1 MKLLIGRT
9 GVQWLDSCVM
19 QVMLAITVLIG
30 SLLLTVSPVY
40 AQTGNFDACVKGLRQ
55 SVVSQGISGAV
66 FDRAMVGVEPDPDVL
81 KAFSFQPE
89 FRTAIWDYLAGL
101 VDQERVDDGRIKLKE
116 WNKVLTEAEN
126 KFGVDRN
133 VIVAVWGVESNY
145 GRIQGKREIVRS
157 LTTLICADKR
167 QAFFRGELL
176 ATLRILQSGDIP
188 AESLVG
194 SWAGAFGQTQFMPT
208 TYQRLAVDF
217 DGDGRRDIVSSV
229 PDALG
234 STANF
239 LKRAGWVTGQP
250 WGIEVK
256 LPANY
261 SGPSGRRTKQSLTQ
275 WRSLGIKPVKVAGK
289 SPQQAD
295 IAKLPD
301 TTQAALLLPAGAQ
314 GPAFLVFRNFD
325 AIYSYNA
332 AESYALAIAHLSDRL
347 RDGRMLQASWPT
359 DDPGTS
365 RAERREIQQ
374 ALISRGYDVG
384 EVDGLIGT
392 KSREAISDFQ
402 KSAGLIVN
410 GRAGQQV
417 LKALRGPIKSRTPAG
432 SGSTVGSAVGG

>member
-1 MKLLIGRT
+1 MMQCPNNRLLSFYT
-9 GVQWLDSCVM
+9 
-19 QVMLAITVLIG
+19 
-30 SLLLTVSPVY
+30 LLLGKSVAVAGLALSVNAVS
-40 AQTGNFDACVKGLRQ
+40 AQTTSFNTCVQGLRQ
-55 SVVSQGISGAV
+55 SVVSQGISAAV
-66 FDRAMVGVEPDPDVL
+66 FDRAMAGVEPDPDVL

-101 VDQERVDDGRIKLKE
+101 VDQERVEDGRAKLKE
-116 WNKVLTEAEN
+116 WSKVLAEAEQ
-126 KFGVDRN
+126 KYGVDRN

-167 QAFFRGELL
+167 QAFFRGELI

-188 AESLVG
+188 AEALVG

-217 DGDGRRDIVSSV
+217 DGDGRRDIVGSV

-250 WGIEVK
+250 WGVEVK

-261 SGPSGRRTKQSLTQ
+261 AGPSGRRTKQTLAQ
-275 WRSLGIKPVKVAGK
+275 WKSLGIQPVKGSGQSTQAAAVA
-289 SPQQAD
+289 S
-295 IAKLPD
+295 LPD
-301 TTQAALLLPAGAQ
+301 ATQAALLLPAGAQ

-347 RDGRMLQASWPT
+347 RGAGTFQTAWPT

-365 RAERREIQQ
+365 RAQRREIQQ
-374 ALISRGYDVG
+374 ALLKRGYDIG
-384 EVDGLIGT
+384 EVDGLIGA
-392 KSREAISDFQ
+392 KSRQAISDFQ
-402 KSAGLIVN
+402 QSNGMVVN

-417 LKALRGPIKSRTPAG
+417 LNALRQPAKPR
-432 SGSTVGSAVGG
+432 GSAIGG

>member
-1 MKLLIGRT
+1 MIDRMFGMNNFNQQLTTSFNALSAKIVLVGTLILAAT
-9 GVQWLDSCVM
+9 VAHAQSTSFDS
-19 QVMLAITVLIG
+19 
-30 SLLLTVSPVY
+30 
-40 AQTGNFDACVKGLRQ
+40 CVKGLRQ
-55 SVVSQGISGAV
+55 SVVSQGISAEV
-66 FDRAMVGVEPDPDVL
+66 FDRATAGIEPDPDVL

-101 VDQERVDDGRIKLKE
+101 VDQERVDDGRAKLKE
-116 WNKVLTEAEN
+116 WSKVLAEAAQ
-126 KFGVDRN
+126 KYGVDRN

-188 AESLVG
+188 QEALVG

-217 DGDGRRDIVSSV
+217 DGDGRRDIVGSV

-239 LKRAGWVTGQP
+239 LKQAGWISGQP
-250 WGIEVK
+250 WGVEVQI
-256 LPANY
+256 PPNY
-261 SGPSGRRTKQSLTQ
+261 AGPSGRRTKQSLAQ
-275 WRSLGIKPVKVAGK
+275 WKSLGIKALATV
-289 SPQQAD
+289 S
-295 IAKLPD
+295 LPD
-301 TTQAALLLPAGAQ
+301 TTQAALLLPAGVQ

-347 RDGRMLQASWPT
+347 KGGAPFKTAWPT
-359 DDPGTS
+359 DDAGTS

-374 ALISRGYDVG
+374 ALLKRGYDIG
-384 EVDGLIGT
+384 EVDGLIGA
-392 KSREAISDFQ
+392 KSREAISEFQ
-402 KSAGLIVN
+402 KTNGLTVN

-417 LKALRGPIKSRTPAG
+417 LKALRAPVSPRAP
-432 SGSTVGSAVGG
+432 SVGG

>member
-1 MKLLIGRT
+1 MKNLNVALTARLTTSRLALGVKTVCAAALL
-9 GVQWLDSCVM
+9 SCV
-19 QVMLAITVLIG
+19 
-30 SLLLTVSPVY
+30 SLVF
-40 AQTGNFDACVKGLRQ
+40 AQTSSFESCVSGLRQ
-55 SVVSQGISGAV
+55 SLVSQGIQASV
-66 FDRAMVGVEPDPDVL
+66 FDRAMAGVEPDPDVI

-101 VDQERVDDGRIKLKE
+101 VDQERVDDGRAKLKE
-116 WNKVLTEAEN
+116 WSKVLAEAEQ
-126 KFGVDRN
+126 KFGVERN

-145 GRIQGKREIVRS
+145 GKIQGKRELVRS

-188 AESLVG
+188 AEALVG

-217 DGDGRRDIVSSV
+217 DGDGRRDIVGSV

-239 LKRAGWVTGQP
+239 LKKAGWISGQP
-250 WGIEVK
+250 WGVEVK

-261 SGPSGRRTKQSLTQ
+261 SGPSGRRNKQSLAQ
-275 WRSLGIKPVKVAGK
+275 WKSLGIKPY
-289 SPQQAD
+289 SS
-295 IAKLPD
+295 INLPD
-301 TTQAALLLPAGAQ
+301 TTQAGLLLPAGAQ

-347 RDGRMLQASWPT
+347 RGGGVFKTAWPT

-374 ALISRGYDVG
+374 ALAKRGYDIG
-384 EVDGLIGT
+384 EIDGLIGA
-392 KSREAISDFQ
+392 KSREAISAFQ
-402 KSAGLIVN
+402 KANGMTVN

-417 LKALRGPIKSRTPAG
+417 LKALR
-432 SGSTVGSAVGG
+432 

>member
-1 MKLLIGRT
+1 MNDVNKHLTASFNIQGVKTFLVGALIL
-9 GVQWLDSCVM
+9 VASS
-19 QVMLAITVLIG
+19 AH
-30 SLLLTVSPVY
+30 
-40 AQTGNFDACVKGLRQ
+40 AQSASFDTCVKGLRQ
-55 SVVSQGISGAV
+55 SVVSQGISAAV
-66 FDRAMVGVEPDPDVL
+66 FDRATAGIEPDPDVL

-101 VDQERVDDGRIKLKE
+101 VDQERVDDGRAKLKE
-116 WNKVLTEAEN
+116 WSKVLAEAEQ
-126 KFGVDRN
+126 KYGVDRN

-157 LTTLICADKR
+157 LATLICADKR

-188 AESLVG
+188 QEALVG

-217 DGDGRRDIVSSV
+217 DGDGRRDIVGSV

-239 LKRAGWVTGQP
+239 LKQAGWIAGQP
-250 WGIEVK
+250 WGVEVK
-256 LPANY
+256 IPANY
-261 SGPSGRRTKQSLTQ
+261 SGPSGRRTKQSLAE
-275 WRSLGIKPVKVAGK
+275 WKSLGIKALATV
-289 SPQQAD
+289 S
-295 IAKLPD
+295 LPD

-332 AESYALAIAHLSDRL
+332 AESYALAIAHLSDRFK
-347 RDGRMLQASWPT
+347 GGGPFKTAWPT
-359 DDPGTS
+359 DDAGTS

-374 ALISRGYDVG
+374 ALLNRGYDIG
-384 EVDGLIGT
+384 EVDGLIGA
-392 KSREAISDFQ
+392 KSREAISEFQ
-402 KSAGLIVN
+402 KTSGLTVN

-417 LKALRGPIKSRTPAG
+417 LKALRVPV
-432 SGSTVGSAVGG
+432 STRPPKVGG

>member
-1 MKLLIGRT
+1 MKLLGARMVLHGFGSAVVRVMSVTAVLT
-9 GVQWLDSCVM
+9 GMLMLTASHAYAQAGSFDSCVK
-19 QVMLAITVLIG
+19 
-30 SLLLTVSPVY
+30 
-40 AQTGNFDACVKGLRQ
+40 NLRQ
-55 SVVSQGISGAV
+55 SVISQGISGAV
-66 FDRAMVGVEPDPDVL
+66 FDRAMAGVEPDPDVL

-101 VDQERVDDGRIKLKE
+101 VDQERVEDGRAKLKE
-116 WNKVLTEAEN
+116 WSKVLAEAEK
-126 KFGVDRN
+126 KFGVDRH

-145 GRIQGKREIVRS
+145 GRIQGKRDIVRS

-188 AESLVG
+188 PEALVG

-217 DGDGRRDIVSSV
+217 DEDGRRDIVSSV

-250 WGIEVK
+250 WGVEVK

-261 SGPSGRRTKQSLTQ
+261 SGPSGRRTKQTLAQWKGLGVKPFSKISL
-275 WRSLGIKPVKVAGK
+275 S
-289 SPQQAD
+289 D
-295 IAKLPD
+295 N
-301 TTQAALLLPAGAQ
+301 TQAALLLPAGPQ
-314 GPAFLVFRNFD
+314 GPAFLVFKNFD

-347 RDGRMLQASWPT
+347 RGGTAFQTAWPT
-359 DDPGTS
+359 DDAGTS

-374 ALISRGYDVG
+374 ALLNRGYDIG
-384 EVDGLIGT
+384 EVDGLIGA

-402 KSAGLIVN
+402 KSNGLTVN

-417 LKALRGPIKSRTPAG
+417 LKALRAPIKPRS
-432 SGSTVGSAVGG
+432 STVGDSAVGG

>member
-1 MKLLIGRT
+1 MKFLNKRFSVLWSGIVSKGFF
-9 GVQWLDSCVM
+9 
-19 QVMLAITVLIG
+19 LAGLAL
-30 SLLLTVSPVY
+30 SASAVS
-40 AQTGNFDACVKGLRQ
+40 AQTTSFESCVKGLRK
-55 SVVSQGISGAV
+55 SVVSQGIQGEV
-66 FDRAMVGVEPDPDVL
+66 FDRAMQGVEPDPDVL

-101 VDQERVDDGRIKLKE
+101 VDQERVDDGRDKLKE
-116 WNKVLTEAEN
+116 WSKVLDVAEQ
-126 KFGVDRN
+126 KYGVDRN

-145 GRIQGKREIVRS
+145 GRIQGKRDILRS

-188 AESLVG
+188 PELLVG

-217 DGDGRRDIVSSV
+217 DGDGRRDIVGSV

-250 WGIEVK
+250 WGVEVK
-256 LPANY
+256 IPANY
-261 SGPSGRRTKQSLTQ
+261 SGPSGRRTKQSFEQ
-275 WRSLGIKPVKVAGK
+275 WKSLAIAPVKVT
-289 SPQQAD
+289 
-295 IAKLPD
+295 AKNVQVTNMSNLPG
-301 TTQAALLLPAGAQ
+301 TTQAALLLPAGAK

-325 AIYSYNA
+325 AIFSYNA
-332 AESYALAIAHLSDRL
+332 AESYALAIAHLSDRM
-347 RDGRMLQASWPT
+347 RGSGMFQTAWPT

-365 RAERREIQQ
+365 RAERRQIQQ
-374 ALISRGYDVG
+374 ALLDRGYDIG
-384 EVDGLIGT
+384 EVDGLIGA
-392 KSREAISDFQ
+392 KSRAAISAFQ
-402 KSAGLIVN
+402 QSKGITVN

-417 LKALRGPIKSRTPAG
+417 LKALR
-432 SGSTVGSAVGG
+432 

>member
-1 MKLLIGRT
+1 MKFLNKRFAVLWSGIVFKGFF
-9 GVQWLDSCVM
+9 
-19 QVMLAITVLIG
+19 LAGLVL
-30 SLLLTVSPVY
+30 SAFAVS
-40 AQTGNFDACVKGLRQ
+40 AQTTSFESCVKGLRQ
-55 SVVSQGISGAV
+55 SVVSQGIQGEV
-66 FDRAMVGVEPDPDVL
+66 FDRAMRGVEPDPDVL

-101 VDQERVDDGRIKLKE
+101 VDQERVDDGRDKLKE
-116 WNKVLTEAEN
+116 WSKVLDEAEQ
-126 KFGVDRN
+126 KYGVDRN

-145 GRIQGKREIVRS
+145 GRIQGKRDILRS

-188 AESLVG
+188 PELLVG

-217 DGDGRRDIVSSV
+217 DGDGRRDIVGSV

-250 WGIEVK
+250 WGVEVK

-261 SGPSGRRTKQSLTQ
+261 SGPSGRRTKQSLEQ
-275 WRSLGIKPVKVAGK
+275 WKSLGIAPVKVT
-289 SPQQAD
+289 
-295 IAKLPD
+295 AKNVQVTNMSNLPG
-301 TTQAALLLPAGAQ
+301 TTQAALLLPTGAK

-325 AIYSYNA
+325 AIFSYNA
-332 AESYALAIAHLSDRL
+332 AESYALAIAHLSDRM
-347 RDGRMLQASWPT
+347 RGSGMFQIAWPT

-365 RAERREIQQ
+365 RAERRQIQQ
-374 ALISRGYDVG
+374 ALLDRGYDIG
-384 EVDGLIGT
+384 EVDGLIGA
-392 KSREAISDFQ
+392 KSRAAISAFQ
-402 KSAGLIVN
+402 QSKGMAVN

-417 LKALRGPIKSRTPAG
+417 LKALQ
-432 SGSTVGSAVGG
+432 

>member
-1 MKLLIGRT
+1 MRFESRRLLALWASGCKKWIAP
-9 GVQWLDSCVM
+9 V
-19 QVMLAITVLIG
+19 
-30 SLLLTVSPVY
+30 LLLLGATTVS
-40 AQTGNFDACVKGLRQ
+40 AQTASFNSCIQGLRQ
-55 SVVSQGISGAV
+55 SAVSQGINATV
-66 FDRAMVGVEPDPDVL
+66 FDRAMAGVEPDPDVL

-89 FRTAIWDYLAGL
+89 FRTTIWDYLAGL
-101 VDQERVDDGRIKLKE
+101 VDQERVDDGRAKLKE
-116 WNKVLTEAEN
+116 WSKVLADAEQ
-126 KFGVDRN
+126 KYGVDRH

-145 GRIQGKREIVRS
+145 GRIQGKRELVRS

-167 QAFFRGELL
+167 QAFFKGELL

-188 AESLVG
+188 AEALVG

-217 DGDGRRDIVSSV
+217 DGDGRRDIVGSV

-239 LKRAGWVTGQP
+239 LKRAGWVSGQP
-250 WGIEVK
+250 WGVEIK

-261 SGPSGRRTKQSLTQ
+261 SGPSGRRTKQSLAQ
-275 WRSLGIKPVKVAGK
+275 WKSLGIQPVG
-289 SPQQAD
+289 
-295 IAKLPD
+295 IGNLPE
-301 TTQAALLLPAGAQ
+301 TTQAALLLPAGPQ

-347 RDGRMLQASWPT
+347 RGGGVFKTAWPT

-374 ALISRGYDVG
+374 ALANRGYDIG
-384 EVDGLIGT
+384 EIDGLIGA
-392 KSREAISDFQ
+392 KSREAISEFQ
-402 KSAGLIVN
+402 KSKGMTVN

-417 LKALRGPIKSRTPAG
+417 LKALREPVKTR
-432 SGSTVGSAVGG
+432 

>member
-1 MKLLIGRT
+1 MNFIYTQMTERLQGLNVKALLAG
-9 GVQWLDSCVM
+9 
-19 QVMLAITVLIG
+19 VMLLFASSVFAQ
-30 SLLLTVSPVY
+30 SPS
-40 AQTGNFDACVKGLRQ
+40 FDTCVKGLRQ
-55 SVVSQGISGAV
+55 SAVSQGISAAV
-66 FDRAMVGVEPDPDVL
+66 FDRATAGIEPDPDVL

-101 VDQERVDDGRIKLKE
+101 VDQERVDDGRAKLKE
-116 WNKVLTEAEN
+116 WSKVLAEAEQ
-126 KFGVDRN
+126 KYGVDRN

-157 LTTLICADKR
+157 LATLICADKR
-167 QAFFRGELL
+167 QAFFRGELF

-188 AESLVG
+188 QEALVG

-217 DGDGRRDIVSSV
+217 DGDGRRDIVGSV

-239 LKRAGWVTGQP
+239 LKQAGWITGQP
-250 WGIEVK
+250 WGVEVQI
-256 LPANY
+256 PSNY
-261 SGPSGRRTKQSLTQ
+261 SGPSGRRTKQSLAQ
-275 WRSLGIKPVKVAGK
+275 WKSLGIKALATV
-289 SPQQAD
+289 S
-295 IAKLPD
+295 LPD

-347 RDGRMLQASWPT
+347 KGGVAFKTAWPT
-359 DDPGTS
+359 DDAGTS

-374 ALISRGYDVG
+374 ALLNRGYEIG
-384 EVDGLIGT
+384 EVDGLIGA
-392 KSREAISDFQ
+392 KSREAISEFQ
-402 KSAGLIVN
+402 KSSGLVVN

-417 LKALRGPIKSRTPAG
+417 LKALRVPVSPRTQP
-432 SGSTVGSAVGG
+432 VGG

>member
-1 MKLLIGRT
+1 MKFLNKRFAVLWSGIVSKGFF
-9 GVQWLDSCVM
+9 
-19 QVMLAITVLIG
+19 LAGLVL
-30 SLLLTVSPVY
+30 SAFAVS
-40 AQTGNFDACVKGLRQ
+40 AQTTSFESCVKGLRQ
-55 SVVSQGISGAV
+55 SVVSQGIQGEV
-66 FDRAMVGVEPDPDVL
+66 FDRAMRGVEPDPDVL

-101 VDQERVDDGRIKLKE
+101 VDQERVDDGRDKLKE
-116 WNKVLTEAEN
+116 WSKVLDEAEQ
-126 KFGVDRN
+126 KYGVDRN

-145 GRIQGKREIVRS
+145 GRIQGKRDILRS

-188 AESLVG
+188 PELLVG

-217 DGDGRRDIVSSV
+217 DGDGRRDIVGSV

-250 WGIEVK
+250 WGVEVK

-261 SGPSGRRTKQSLTQ
+261 SGPSGRRTKQSLEQ
-275 WRSLGIKPVKVAGK
+275 WKSLGIAPVKVT
-289 SPQQAD
+289 
-295 IAKLPD
+295 AKNVQVTNMSNLPG
-301 TTQAALLLPAGAQ
+301 TTQAALLLPTGAK

-325 AIYSYNA
+325 AIFSYNA
-332 AESYALAIAHLSDRL
+332 AESYALAIAHLSDRM
-347 RDGRMLQASWPT
+347 RGSGMFQIAWPT

-365 RAERREIQQ
+365 RAERRQIQQ
-374 ALISRGYDVG
+374 ALLDRGYDIG
-384 EVDGLIGT
+384 EVDGLIGA
-392 KSREAISDFQ
+392 KSRAAISAFQ
-402 KSAGLIVN
+402 QSKGMAVN

-417 LKALRGPIKSRTPAG
+417 LKALQ
-432 SGSTVGSAVGG
+432 

>member
-1 MKLLIGRT
+1 MNLMNSQWTATLQNLSVKSFFAGILILVAST
-9 GVQWLDSCVM
+9 AQAQS
-19 QVMLAITVLIG
+19 G
-30 SLLLTVSPVY
+30 S
-40 AQTGNFDACVKGLRQ
+40 FDACVKGLRQ
-55 SVVSQGISGAV
+55 SALSQGISSAV
-66 FDRAMVGVEPDPDVL
+66 FDRAMTGVEPDPDVL

-101 VDQERVDDGRIKLKE
+101 VDQERVDDGRAKLKE
-116 WNKVLTEAEN
+116 WSKVLAEAEQ
-126 KFGVDRN
+126 KYGVDRH

-145 GRIQGKREIVRS
+145 GRIQGKRELVRS

-176 ATLRILQSGDIP
+176 ATLRILQNGDIP
-188 AESLVG
+188 QDALVG

-217 DGDGRRDIVSSV
+217 DGDGRRDIVGSV

-239 LKRAGWVTGQP
+239 LKQAGWISGQP
-250 WGIEVK
+250 WGAEVTI
-256 LPANY
+256 PANY
-261 SGPSGRRTKQSLTQ
+261 SGPSGRRTKQSLAQ
-275 WRSLGIKPVKVAGK
+275 WKSLGVQTMVA
-289 SPQQAD
+289 SS
-295 IAKLPD
+295 LPD
-301 TTQAALLLPAGAQ
+301 TTQAALLLPAGPQ

-347 RDGRMLQASWPT
+347 KGGQAFKTAWPT
-359 DDPGTS
+359 DDAGTS

-374 ALISRGYDVG
+374 ALLKRGYDIG

-402 KSAGLIVN
+402 QSNGMVVN

-417 LKALRGPIKSRTPAG
+417 LKALRVPGLPRTPIPG
-432 SGSTVGSAVGG
+432 KSEVGG

>member
-1 MKLLIGRT
+1 MNDVNKHLTASFNIQGVKTFLVGALIL
-9 GVQWLDSCVM
+9 VASS
-19 QVMLAITVLIG
+19 AH
-30 SLLLTVSPVY
+30 
-40 AQTGNFDACVKGLRQ
+40 AQSASFDTCVKGLRQ
-55 SVVSQGISGAV
+55 SVVSQGISAAV
-66 FDRAMVGVEPDPDVL
+66 FDRATAGIEPDPDVL

-101 VDQERVDDGRIKLKE
+101 VDQERVDDGRAKLKA
-116 WNKVLTEAEN
+116 WSKVLAEAEQ
-126 KFGVDRN
+126 KYGVDRN

-157 LTTLICADKR
+157 LATLICADKR

-188 AESLVG
+188 QEALVG

-217 DGDGRRDIVSSV
+217 DGDGRRDIVGSV

-239 LKRAGWVTGQP
+239 LKQAGWIAGQP
-250 WGIEVK
+250 WGVEVK
-256 LPANY
+256 IPANY
-261 SGPSGRRTKQSLTQ
+261 SGPSGRRTKQSLAE
-275 WRSLGIKPVKVAGK
+275 WKSLGIKALATV
-289 SPQQAD
+289 S
-295 IAKLPD
+295 LPD

-347 RDGRMLQASWPT
+347 KGGGPFKTAWPT
-359 DDPGTS
+359 DDAGTS

-374 ALISRGYDVG
+374 ALLNRGYDIG
-384 EVDGLIGT
+384 EVDGLIGA
-392 KSREAISDFQ
+392 KSREAISEFQ
-402 KSAGLIVN
+402 KTSGLTVN

-417 LKALRGPIKSRTPAG
+417 LKALRVPV
-432 SGSTVGSAVGG
+432 STRPPKVGG

>member
-1 MKLLIGRT
+1 MKFLNIRWMVCCSIGWFSL
-9 GVQWLDSCVM
+9 VS
-19 QVMLAITVLIG
+19 TVF
-30 SLLLTVSPVY
+30 
-40 AQTGNFDACVKGLRQ
+40 AQTSSFDACVKGLRQ
-55 SVVSQGISGAV
+55 SVVSQGIQASV
-66 FDRAMVGVEPDPDVL
+66 FDRAMQGVEPDPDVI

-101 VDQERVDDGRIKLKE
+101 VDQERVDDGRAKLKE
-116 WNKVLTEAEN
+116 WSKVLAEAEQ

-145 GRIQGKREIVRS
+145 GKIQGKRELVRS

-188 AESLVG
+188 AEALVG

-217 DGDGRRDIVSSV
+217 DGDGRRDIVASV

-239 LKRAGWVTGQP
+239 LKKAGWIAGQP
-250 WGIEVK
+250 WGVEVK

-261 SGPSGRRTKQSLTQ
+261 SGPSGRRNKQSLAQ
-275 WRSLGIKPVKVAGK
+275 WKSLGIRPMAAVN
-289 SPQQAD
+289 
-295 IAKLPD
+295 LPE
-301 TTQAALLLPAGAQ
+301 TTQAGLLLPAGPQ

-347 RDGRMLQASWPT
+347 RGGGVFKTPWPT

-365 RAERREIQQ
+365 RAERRQIQQ
-374 ALISRGYDVG
+374 ALANKGYDIG
-384 EVDGLIGT
+384 EIDGLIGA
-392 KSREAISDFQ
+392 KSREAISAFQ
-402 KSAGLIVN
+402 KANGMTVN

-417 LKALRGPIKSRTPAG
+417 LKALR
-432 SGSTVGSAVGG
+432 

>member
-1 MKLLIGRT
+1 MNVLNNRLVTLCSGFAIRGLLVAGLLI
-9 GVQWLDSCVM
+9 S
-19 QVMLAITVLIG
+19 
-30 SLLLTVSPVY
+30 VSPVS
-40 AQTGNFDACVKGLRQ
+40 AQTDSFDNCVKGLRQ
-55 SVVSQGISGAV
+55 SVVSQGIQAAV
-66 FDRAMVGVEPDPDVL
+66 FDRAMKGVEPDPDVL

-101 VDQERVDDGRIKLKE
+101 VDQERVEDGRAKLKE
-116 WNKVLTEAEN
+116 WSKVLADAEQ
-126 KFGVDRN
+126 KYGVDRN

-188 AESLVG
+188 PELLVG

-217 DGDGRRDIVSSV
+217 DGDGRRDIVGSV

-239 LKRAGWVTGQP
+239 LQKAGWVAGQP
-250 WGIEVK
+250 WGVEVK

-261 SGPSGRRTKQSLTQ
+261 SGPSGRRTKQSLAQ
-275 WRSLGIKPVKVAGK
+275 WKSLGIQPLKNTGKAGQVT
-289 SPQQAD
+289 S
-295 IAKLPD
+295 IASLPE
-301 TTQAALLLPAGAQ
+301 TTQAALLLPAGVQ

-347 RDGRMLQASWPT
+347 RGGGVFQIAWPT

-365 RAERREIQQ
+365 RAERRQIQQ
-374 ALISRGYDVG
+374 ALLDRGYDVG
-384 EVDGLIGT
+384 EVDGLIGA
-392 KSREAISDFQ
+392 KSREAISAFQ
-402 KSAGLIVN
+402 KSKGMAVN

-417 LKALRGPIKSRTPAG
+417 LKALR
-432 SGSTVGSAVGG
+432 

>member
-1 MKLLIGRT
+1 MKFLNKRFAVLWSGIVSKGFF
-9 GVQWLDSCVM
+9 
-19 QVMLAITVLIG
+19 LAGLVL
-30 SLLLTVSPVY
+30 SAFAVS
-40 AQTGNFDACVKGLRQ
+40 AQTTSFESCVKGLRQ
-55 SVVSQGISGAV
+55 SVVSQGIQGEV
-66 FDRAMVGVEPDPDVL
+66 FDRAMRGVEPDPDVL

-101 VDQERVDDGRIKLKE
+101 VDQERVDDGRDKLKE
-116 WNKVLTEAEN
+116 WSKVLDEAEQ
-126 KFGVDRN
+126 KYGVDRN

-145 GRIQGKREIVRS
+145 GRIQGKRDILRS

-188 AESLVG
+188 PELLVG

-217 DGDGRRDIVSSV
+217 DGDGRRDIVGSV

-250 WGIEVK
+250 WGVEVK

-261 SGPSGRRTKQSLTQ
+261 SGPSGRRTKQSLEQ
-275 WRSLGIKPVKVAGK
+275 WKSLGIAPVKVTAKNG
-289 SPQQAD
+289 QATNMSN
-295 IAKLPD
+295 LPG
-301 TTQAALLLPAGAQ
+301 TTQAALLLPAGAK

-325 AIYSYNA
+325 AIFSYNA

-347 RDGRMLQASWPT
+347 RGSGMFQTAWPT

-365 RAERREIQQ
+365 RAERRQIQQ
-374 ALISRGYDVG
+374 ALLDRGYDIG
-384 EVDGLIGT
+384 EVDGLIGA
-392 KSREAISDFQ
+392 KSRAAISAFQ
-402 KSAGLIVN
+402 QSKSLTVN

-417 LKALRGPIKSRTPAG
+417 LKALR
-432 SGSTVGSAVGG
+432 

>member
-1 MKLLIGRT
+1 MNALNKQLTASFNTLSAKIFLVGALILVAT
-9 GVQWLDSCVM
+9 S
-19 QVMLAITVLIG
+19 
-30 SLLLTVSPVY
+30 VS
-40 AQTGNFDACVKGLRQ
+40 AQSNSFDTCVKGLRQ
-55 SVVSQGISGAV
+55 SVVAQGISGAV
-66 FDRAMVGVEPDPDVL
+66 FDRATAGIEPDPDVL

-101 VDQERVDDGRIKLKE
+101 VDQERVDDGRAKLKE
-116 WNKVLTEAEN
+116 WSKVLAEAEQ
-126 KFGVDRN
+126 KYGVDRN

-188 AESLVG
+188 QEALVG

-217 DGDGRRDIVSSV
+217 DGDGRRDIVGSV

-239 LKRAGWVTGQP
+239 LKQAGWVTGQP
-250 WGIEVK
+250 WGVEVQI
-256 LPANY
+256 PANY
-261 SGPSGRRTKQSLTQ
+261 SGPSGRRTKQSLAQ
-275 WRSLGIKPVKVAGK
+275 WKSEGIKALATV
-289 SPQQAD
+289 S
-295 IAKLPD
+295 LPD

-347 RDGRMLQASWPT
+347 KGGASFKTPWPT
-359 DDPGTS
+359 DDAGTS

-374 ALISRGYDVG
+374 ALLNRGYDIG
-384 EVDGLIGT
+384 EVDGLIGA
-392 KSREAISDFQ
+392 KSREAISEFQ
-402 KSAGLIVN
+402 KSSGLVVN

-417 LKALRGPIKSRTPAG
+417 LKALRTPVSPHAPK
-432 SGSTVGSAVGG
+432 VGG

>member
-1 MKLLIGRT
+1 M
-9 GVQWLDSCVM
+9 VS
-19 QVMLAITVLIG
+19 TVF
-30 SLLLTVSPVY
+30 
-40 AQTGNFDACVKGLRQ
+40 AQTSSFDACVKGLRQ
-55 SVVSQGISGAV
+55 SVVSQGIQASV
-66 FDRAMVGVEPDPDVL
+66 FDRAMQGVEPDPDVI

-101 VDQERVDDGRIKLKE
+101 VDQERVDDGRAKLKE
-116 WNKVLTEAEN
+116 WSKVLAEAEQ

-145 GRIQGKREIVRS
+145 GKIQGKRELVRS

-188 AESLVG
+188 AEALVG

-217 DGDGRRDIVSSV
+217 DGDGRRDIVASV

-239 LKRAGWVTGQP
+239 LKKAGWIAGQP
-250 WGIEVK
+250 WGVEVK

-261 SGPSGRRTKQSLTQ
+261 SGPSGRRNKQSLAQ
-275 WRSLGIKPVKVAGK
+275 WKSLGIRPMAAVN
-289 SPQQAD
+289 
-295 IAKLPD
+295 LPE
-301 TTQAALLLPAGAQ
+301 TTQAGLLLPAGPQ

-347 RDGRMLQASWPT
+347 RGGGVFKTPWPT

-365 RAERREIQQ
+365 RAERRQIQQ
-374 ALISRGYDVG
+374 ALANKGYDIG
-384 EVDGLIGT
+384 EIDGLIGA
-392 KSREAISDFQ
+392 KSREAISAFQ
-402 KSAGLIVN
+402 KANGMTVN

-417 LKALRGPIKSRTPAG
+417 LKALR
-432 SGSTVGSAVGG
+432 